1 MDRRTQ
7 AERRAAS
14 RSALIEAATALFGEL
29 GYAGTTLRDIG
40 ERAGVSSGLVAYHF
54 GSKEALFE
62 AVMESIREVV
72 TETASRSGVPELRG
86 LDRLEGLLA
95 VYLRG
100 YIRPPTI
107 ERPEPGGSLGRTVFV
122 AMAEAISAT
131 PELRR
136 VVAAN
141 DALFRRQI
149 TDALREAV
157 DDGVVQIDA
166 ATDPET
172 EAVVI
177 MGMVRG
183 IALQHLVS
191 PAEVDIEAA
200 LANVL
205 AMIGRHYRAD
215 ANSDGST

>member
-14 RSALIEAATALFGEL
+14 RTALIEAAAALFGER

-86 LDRLEGLLA
+86 LARLQGSLA

-100 YIRPPTI
+100 YIRPPTV

-141 DALFRRQI
+141 DAVFRSQI
-149 TDALREAV
+149 ADALRQAI
-157 DDGVVQIDA
+157 DDGDVEVDATIDL
-166 ATDPET
+166 DT
-172 EAVVI
+172 EAVVVV
-177 MGMVRG
+177 GMARG

-200 LANVL
+200 LAAVL
-205 AMIGRHYRAD
+205 AMIERRYRTD
-215 ANSDGST
+215 AEPDGSR